1 MMAILRIV
9 WVTGADFLF
18 SESAARAVRLGDKEV
33 LNDRAVRPNS
43 ILAVVRFIGE
53 VRGFTG
59 QASRVTLLRI

>member
-18 SESAARAVRLGDKEV
+18 SESAARAVRLGDKDV
-33 LNDRAVRPNS
+33 LNGRAVRPNS

-53 VRGFTG
+53 VWGFTG
-59 QASRVTLLRI
+59 HAARVTLLRI